1 MLVYIGGF
9 FMVNHVSFCGI
20 LGKTTRNIFLGSGI
34 DHTKITQDYYPFK
47 NEFRSQ
53 TQQDEFIKQF
63 PDTKEGQKLQE
74 QSPNISQIQLIMKEE
89 LPFTKAEY
97 EKDRYL
103 TNKDCPVQK
112 FLKEN
117 DDLFTTTTTVKGFGA
132 DTGRVI

>member
-1 MLVYIGGF
+1 MR
-9 FMVNHVSFCGI
+9 H

-34 DHTKITQDYYPFK
+34 DHTQITQDYYPFK

-53 TQQDEFIKQF
+53 AQQDEFIKQF

-103 TNKDCPVQK
+103 TNKDCPVQR
-112 FLKEN
+112 FLKGN

-132 DTGRVI
+132 DIGRVI

>member
-20 LGKTTRNIFLGSGI
+20 LGKTTRDIFLGSGV

-53 TQQDEFIKQF
+53 AQQDEFIKQF

-132 DTGRVI
+132 DIGRVI

>member
-53 TQQDEFIKQF
+53 AQQDEFIKQF

-132 DTGRVI
+132 DIGRVI

>member
-53 TQQDEFIKQF
+53 AQQDEFIKQF

-103 TNKDCPVQK
+103 TNKDCPVQR
-112 FLKEN
+112 FLKGN

-132 DTGRVI
+132 DIGRVI

>member
-1 MLVYIGGF
+1 
-9 FMVNHVSFCGI
+9 MVNHVSFCGI

-53 TQQDEFIKQF
+53 AQQDEFIKQF

-132 DTGRVI
+132 DIGRVI

>member
-1 MLVYIGGF
+1 
-9 FMVNHVSFCGI
+9 MVNHVSFCGI
-20 LGKTTRNIFLGSGI
+20 LGKTTRNIFLGSGV

-53 TQQDEFIKQF
+53 AQQDEFIKQF

-74 QSPNISQIQLIMKEE
+74 QSPNISQIQLIIKEE

>member
-53 TQQDEFIKQF
+53 AQQDEFIKQF

-74 QSPNISQIQLIMKEE
+74 QSPNISQIQLIIKEE

>member
-1 MLVYIGGF
+1 
-9 FMVNHVSFCGI
+9 MVNHVSFCGI

-53 TQQDEFIKQF
+53 AQQDEFIKQF

-74 QSPNISQIQLIMKEE
+74 QSPNISQIQLIIKEE

-103 TNKDCPVQK
+103 TNKDCPVQR

>member
-1 MLVYIGGF
+1 MRHF
-9 FMVNHVSFCGI
+9 R
-20 LGKTTRNIFLGSGI
+20 KTTRNIFLGSGI
-34 DHTKITQDYYPFK
+34 DHTQITQDYYPFK

-53 TQQDEFIKQF
+53 AQQDEFIKQF

-74 QSPNISQIQLIMKEE
+74 QSPNISQIQLIIKEE

-117 DDLFTTTTTVKGFGA
+117 DDLFTLFTTTTTVKGFGA

>member
-53 TQQDEFIKQF
+53 AQQDEFIKQF

>member
-1 MLVYIGGF
+1 
-9 FMVNHVSFCGI
+9 MVNHVSFCGI

-53 TQQDEFIKQF
+53 AQQDEFIKQF

-97 EKDRYL
+97 EEDRYL

>member
-53 TQQDEFIKQF
+53 AQQDEFIKQF

-74 QSPNISQIQLIMKEE
+74 QSPNISQIQLIIKEE

-132 DTGRVI
+132 DIGRVI

>member
-1 MLVYIGGF
+1 
-9 FMVNHVSFCGI
+9 MVNHVSFCGI
-20 LGKTTRNIFLGSGI
+20 LWKTTRNIFLGSGI

-53 TQQDEFIKQF
+53 AQQDEFIKQF

-74 QSPNISQIQLIMKEE
+74 QSPNISQIQLIIKEE

-132 DTGRVI
+132 DTGRVIWKHFV

>member
-1 MLVYIGGF
+1 
-9 FMVNHVSFCGI
+9 MVNHVSFCGI

-53 TQQDEFIKQF
+53 AQQDEFIKQF

-103 TNKDCPVQK
+103 TNKDCPVQR

>member
-1 MLVYIGGF
+1 
-9 FMVNHVSFCGI
+9 MVNHVSFCGI

-53 TQQDEFIKQF
+53 AQQDEFIKQF

-74 QSPNISQIQLIMKEE
+74 QSPNISQIQLIIKEE

-103 TNKDCPVQK
+103 TNKDCPVQR

-132 DTGRVI
+132 DIGRVI

>member
-53 TQQDEFIKQF
+53 AQQDEFIKQF

-97 EKDRYL
+97 EEDRYL

>member
-1 MLVYIGGF
+1 MYRRV

-20 LGKTTRNIFLGSGI
+20 LGKTTRDIFLGSGI

-47 NEFRSQ
+47 NEFGSQ
-53 TQQDEFIKQF
+53 AQQDEFIRQF
-63 PDTKEGQKLQE
+63 PNTKEGQKLKE
-74 QSPNISQIQLIMKEE
+74 QSPISQIQLIMKEE

-132 DTGRVI
+132 DIGRVI

>member
-1 MLVYIGGF
+1 MYRRV

-53 TQQDEFIKQF
+53 AQQDEFIKQF

-74 QSPNISQIQLIMKEE
+74 QSPNISQIQLIIKEE

-132 DTGRVI
+132 DIGRVI

>member
-1 MLVYIGGF
+1 
-9 FMVNHVSFCGI
+9 MVNHVSFCGI

-53 TQQDEFIKQF
+53 AQQDEFIKQF

>member
-53 TQQDEFIKQF
+53 AQQDEFIKQF

-97 EKDRYL
+97 EEDRYL

-132 DTGRVI
+132 DIGRVI

>member
-1 MLVYIGGF
+1 
-9 FMVNHVSFCGI
+9 MVNHVSFCGI

-53 TQQDEFIKQF
+53 AQQDEFIKQF

-103 TNKDCPVQK
+103 TNKDCPVQR

-132 DTGRVI
+132 DIGRVI

>member
-1 MLVYIGGF
+1 
-9 FMVNHVSFCGI
+9 MVNHVSFCGI

-53 TQQDEFIKQF
+53 AQQDEFIKQF

-74 QSPNISQIQLIMKEE
+74 QSPNISQIQLIIKEE

>member
-20 LGKTTRNIFLGSGI
+20 LGKTTRDIFLGSGI

-47 NEFRSQ
+47 NEFGSQ
-53 TQQDEFIKQF
+53 AQQDEFIRQF
-63 PDTKEGQKLQE
+63 PDTKEGQKLKG
-74 QSPNISQIQLIMKEE
+74 QSPISQIQLIMKEE

-132 DTGRVI
+132 DIGRII

>member
-53 TQQDEFIKQF
+53 AQQDEFIKQF

-74 QSPNISQIQLIMKEE
+74 QSPNISQIQLIIKEE

-103 TNKDCPVQK
+103 TNKDCPVQR

-132 DTGRVI
+132 DIGRVI

>member
-1 MLVYIGGF
+1 
-9 FMVNHVSFCGI
+9 MVNHVSFCSI

-53 TQQDEFIKQF
+53 AQQDEFIKQF

-97 EKDRYL
+97 EEDRYL

-132 DTGRVI
+132 DIGRVI

>member
-1 MLVYIGGF
+1 
-9 FMVNHVSFCGI
+9 MVNHVSFCGI

-53 TQQDEFIKQF
+53 AQQDEFIKQF

-74 QSPNISQIQLIMKEE
+74 QSPNISQIQLIIKEE

-132 DTGRVI
+132 DIGRVI

>member
-1 MLVYIGGF
+1 
-9 FMVNHVSFCGI
+9 MVNHVSFCGI

-132 DTGRVI
+132 DIGRVI

>member
-53 TQQDEFIKQF
+53 AQQDEFIKQF

-103 TNKDCPVQK
+103 TNKDCPVQR

-132 DTGRVI
+132 DIGRVI

>member
-1 MLVYIGGF
+1 
-9 FMVNHVSFCGI
+9 MVNHVSFCGI

-53 TQQDEFIKQF
+53 AQQDEFIKQF

-97 EKDRYL
+97 EEDRYL

-132 DTGRVI
+132 DIGRVI

>member
-53 TQQDEFIKQF
+53 AQQDEFIKQF

-74 QSPNISQIQLIMKEE
+74 QSPNISQIQLIIKEE

-132 DTGRVI
+132 DIGRII